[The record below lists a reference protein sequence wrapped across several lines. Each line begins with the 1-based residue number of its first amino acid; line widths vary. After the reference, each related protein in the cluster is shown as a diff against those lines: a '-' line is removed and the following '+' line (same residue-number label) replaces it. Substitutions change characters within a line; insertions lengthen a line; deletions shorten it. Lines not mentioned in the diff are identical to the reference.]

1 MSVVGN
7 ETLFKATEE
16 LKTIIYNFKNTTP
29 IKTITESN
37 INMKEIETH
46 GDEIHYQAIDEL
58 FSGKYDALSVIKL
71 RDIHKDIENA
81 LDSCFSVSDAVV
93 NVVLKQS

>member
-1 MSVVGN
+1 MQKQA
-7 ETLFKATEE
+7 ETLYQATEE
-16 LKTIIYNFKNTTP
+16 LKIIIHNFKKSSS
-29 IKTITESN
+29 IKEMTETN
-37 INMKEIETH
+37 LKMKEIESY
-46 GDEIHYQAIDEL
+46 GDEIHYHAIDEL
-58 FSGKYDALSVIKL
+58 FSGKYDALTVIKL

>member
-1 MSVVGN
+1 MSSFSKSKN
-7 ETLFKATEE
+7 SIHKKALGYSSAGSIFFSFLMAPKIKWL
-16 LKTIIYNFKNTTP
+16 LKSTA
-29 IKTITESN
+29 SQ
-37 INMKEIETH
+37 
-46 GDEIHYQAIDEL
+46 GDEIHYHAIDEL
-58 FSGKYDALSVIKL
+58 FSGKYDALTVIKL